1 SRRDRRMATYQLY
14 RNTTVGQAL
23 QQTLNDFQAED
34 IISRAL
40 AERVMATFDKV
51 INKTLNTKAKNKM
64 NFKAEKLRAYRFCDN
79 VWTFVMEKV
88 EFREAIT
95 APKERLKIVA
105 CDGSNKTIVATTAVN
120 A

>member
-1 SRRDRRMATYQLY
+1 MATYQLY

-23 QQTLNDFQAED
+23 QQTLNDFLAEEVL
-34 IISRAL
+34 SNAL

-79 VWTFVMEKV
+79 VWTFVIERV
-88 EFREAIT
+88 EFRESIT

-105 CDGSNKTIVATTAVN
+105 CDGTNKNLPPTSA
-120 A
+120 